1 MIKELKQL
9 NDTFYKIFDDLK
21 EAGKSLA
28 GNDEAIKCIREKILA
43 QYKLEYKLLDLKY
56 RVETE
61 REIAKLEARYD
72 RLVPQR
78 WRQRFLLFF
87 KRRKQNYAA
96 TLIDIEAN
104 QKAKEFFAE
113 CEKEIAEWEA
123 RQLAEVQVQ
132 VEIDEEFEIIDDA
145 SEGAT
150 EFTLDESQ
158 GESES
163 APAEEPTDTL
173 QEQAQPPTIGE
184 ESSHAGDESSPPC
197 GEISS
202 NVLDT
207 KSPQTE
213 KKKGKKEK
221 KGGKKNVREGD
232 QVG

>member
-21 EAGKSLA
+21 EAGKSLV
-28 GNDEAIKCIREKILA
+28 GNDEAIKCIREKILE

-123 RQLAEVQVQ
+123 RQLAEVQ

-221 KGGKKNVREGD
+221 KGGGKNVREGD